1 MGKESPLVTV
11 TNFQLADEIRLSR
24 KRSPSDFKT
33 ILNYSNTLTDGL
45 RVRRGYAEYTGI
57 TWPVVNGVSLDA
69 SSLDVPMICQI
80 ENPEKTDVHILCMA
94 SIPQVWMFPYWRGST
109 KVTGSMALAESLTPG
124 FIPTYAQVTTHS
136 FGFQNWQLFAPYGS
150 QTADYY
156 NGWKIYNDTTGTST
170 VVTDFSAVDSG
181 GGNIVATFTVADDIS
196 PTGLNWSNIHTYAF
210 YRNYHDNHTFNPVY
224 NVTLSD
230 PPCAVADNSIIHF
243 SGGQGV
249 DPDANN
255 SLKGSIIYPRM
266 NKTFFPG
273 LAETFT
279 IDGTYVSEERC
290 KGYDIVEDLGTAG
303 TGSGSTALE
312 AGDSGNTYWVGIAAI
327 YDDGTIGEL
336 QKYETP
342 ADYTTVSQ
350 WLENYIQADDT
361 NTIAVEVRIQAGTLN
376 KTVQGFAI
384 YLAQD
389 VGDTRDSGRQTPY
402 WSVGSI
408 SLTTES
414 QNVFSGSGV
423 WSYSAG
429 EYAFIFSLTQE
440 MWDEKGNT
448 YETDSGMAE
457 IQSDT
462 SYAYSGRKVVGG
474 RHYLYNVYVTS
485 EAQADK
491 QNLFT
496 NPIGQNAAI
505 NSGIT
510 ARRVFP
516 NEQGFYRLRC
526 EPDIGSRINAVV
538 PMGFD
543 EFLVLKNLG
552 IVSVRNTVTQDLI
565 PEHINR
571 IVDHRIGCSTF
582 HGCSVS
588 NQEEIFF
595 AGYDDC
601 YSYRLGRLQPLIER
615 EDKRDWLHTYRE
627 VLTNTQKE
635 NVVVIWLPQDYIMW
649 TFGEEG
655 SQYILDR
662 GGWTQAA
669 YKQTSGLTSTEWFK
683 FPVKLNNGTVLAL
696 GTPGNTGLR
705 QFQNPTTG
713 GFYYTDDDTEIKSYL
728 DSWYF
733 NFGHN
738 KDMCLSKIVFNRT
751 FDEDTTGTLSIAL
764 YKDRA
769 LLRSYNPDS
778 SLDRVYV
785 FSVVGDSKIGF
796 EWRYIYNNNSSPEVM
811 GGDVLQIDSIEIY
824 GELRPR
830 SKRAAELVTI
840 TNVGVWDED
849 TWDGGTSWG

>member
-1 MGKESPLVTV
+1 
-11 TNFQLADEIRLSR
+11 
-24 KRSPSDFKT
+24 
-33 ILNYSNTLTDGL
+33 LNYSKTLSDGL
-45 RVRRGYAEYTGI
+45 RVRRGYAEYDEI
-57 TWPVVNGVSLDA
+57 TWPVVNRTPLT
-69 SSLDVPMICQI
+69 SSDLAVPMLVQI
-80 ENPEKTDVHILCMA
+80 ESPEKRDVFLLGMN
-94 SIPQVWMFPYWRGST
+94 SDPQMWMFPYWNGAIDADDAVEASIP
-109 KVTGSMALAESLTPG
+109 LAESYLPG
-124 FIPTYAQVTTHS
+124 YIPTYAQVTTHS
-136 FGFQNWQLFAPYGS
+136 FLFQNWQGWGIPAGNGS
-150 QTADYY
+150 QIADYY
-156 NGWKIYNDTTGTST
+156 NGWKVYNATTGTST
-170 VVTDFSAVDSG
+170 IVTDFSVDSSTV
-181 GGNIVATFTVADDIS
+181 NIIVTFTVVDDIS
-196 PTGLNWSNIHTYAF
+196 PTGLNWLNIHTYEF
-210 YRNYHDNHTFNPVY
+210 YRCYHDNPLYSGTPATRVAPFVPSFQVE
-224 NVTLSD
+224 LSD
-230 PPCAVADNSIIHF
+230 PPCAVADNSLIYF
-243 SGGQGV
+243 SGGQGS
-249 DPDANN
+249 DSN
-255 SLKGSIIYPRM
+255 LMGSIIYPRM

-279 IDGTYVSEERC
+279 IDGTYASEERC
-290 KGYDIVEDLGTAG
+290 KSYDIVSSFAQDTPSTGMTTLED
-303 TGSGSTALE
+303 
-312 AGDSGNTYWVGIAAI
+312 NFTYWVGLAAI

-336 QKYETP
+336 ERYEDVD
-342 ADYTTVSQ
+342 DYISFGDWQNNFLPDLASASLTTLTAAASV
-350 WLENYIQADDT
+350 
-361 NTIAVEVRIQAGTLN
+361 QAGTLN
-376 KTVQGFAI
+376 KTVSGFAV
-384 YLAQD
+384 YLAKD
-389 VGDTRDSGRQTPY
+389 EGDTRDTGRQTAY
-402 WSVGSI
+402 FFVGSI
-408 SLTTES
+408 SVVSEAQNADTT
-414 QNVFSGSGV
+414 G
-423 WSYSAG
+423 WAYSAG
-429 EYAFIFSLTQE
+429 NYNIQFAITGD
-440 MWDEKGNT
+440 MWDRAENT

-496 NPIGQNAAI
+496 NPIGQNASI

-543 EFLVLKNLG
+543 EFLVLKNIG

-582 HGCSVS
+582 HGYSIS

-849 TWDGGTSWG
+849 AWDGGTSWG